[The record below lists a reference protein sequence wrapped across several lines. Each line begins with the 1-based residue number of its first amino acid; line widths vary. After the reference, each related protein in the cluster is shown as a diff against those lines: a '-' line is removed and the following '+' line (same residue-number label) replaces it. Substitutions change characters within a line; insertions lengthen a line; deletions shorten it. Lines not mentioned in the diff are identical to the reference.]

1 MNLKTA
7 IIIGVLI
14 LVLPAVITPF
24 FIGKNNNNE
33 IIQNNISNNE
43 DEIVENSSN
52 NMEKDKDLSQDE
64 LLSEQTFNN
73 VQKIDNNN
81 EIKEENISNE
91 VNTNVNSLDTR
102 SSNVEVVNVGNEQ
115 NENVSSNSTDT
126 NIDENIVEN
135 ATTPVIPEGMV
146 GILKIDKIGLCQ
158 NVAEGHTL
166 DVLKKNLGHVTDT
179 AQYTGNIGI
188 LGHNSGN
195 AGYFKRLTELVV
207 GDEIQYISNNGTRT
221 YKVSEITQIDD
232 TDWSK
237 LANTEEN
244 KITLITCVKN
254 VPLKRLCIQASEI

>member
-14 LVLPAVITPF
+14 LVLPAIITPF

-64 LLSEQTFNN
+64 LLSEQTSNN
-73 VQKIDNNN
+73 VQNFDNNN

-91 VNTNVNSLDTR
+91 VNTDVNSSDTR
-102 SSNVEVVNVGNEQ
+102 NSNVEVVNVGNEQ

-135 ATTPVIPEGMV
+135 VTTPAIPEGMV
-146 GILKIDKIGLCQ
+146 GILKIDKIGLYQ

-179 AQYTGNIGI
+179 AKYTGNIGI

>member
-14 LVLPAVITPF
+14 LVLPAIITPF

-33 IIQNNISNNE
+33 IIQNDISNNE

-64 LLSEQTFNN
+64 LLSEQTSNN
-73 VQKIDNNN
+73 VQNFDNNN

-91 VNTNVNSLDTR
+91 VNTDVNSSDTR
-102 SSNVEVVNVGNEQ
+102 NSNVEVVNVGNEQ

-135 ATTPVIPEGMV
+135 VTTPAIPEGMV
-146 GILKIDKIGLCQ
+146 GILKIDKIGLYQ